1 MKKILVSSL
10 LLILPVLAFAQNELA
25 RIERELG
32 DSVVYVLPVFQKGR
46 VIFKNGEFAS
56 GDLNISIV
64 DQTLRFKDDSGQILS
79 VDDNSSVDRV
89 TIGPMLFLHLGKN
102 YAGVVDS
109 GEEVILC
116 LVRKLEFKRD
126 EKTGAFGMKSETT
139 NITRIGS
146 MYDNGNI
153 YDINLEAG
161 YKIREIPVLVRKG
174 RQFAFNRKSLEKL
187 FPDKKAVL
195 AEYLQSNNVDFES
208 AQDAAAL
215 FSVLK

>member
-32 DSVVYVLPVFQKGR
+32 DSVFYVLPAFQKGK
-46 VIFKNGEFAS
+46 VIFKNGEFAT

-64 DQTLRFKDDSGQILS
+64 DQSLRFKDEGGQILS

-89 TIGPMLFLHLGKN
+89 TIGPMLFLHLGKD

>member
-32 DSVVYVLPVFQKGR
+32 DSVVYVLPAFQKGR
-46 VIFKNGEFAS
+46 VIFKNGEFAT

-64 DQTLRFKDDSGQILS
+64 DQSLRFKDEGGQILS

-89 TIGPMLFLHLGKN
+89 TIGPMLFLHLGKD

-195 AEYLQSNNVDFES
+195 TEYLQANNVDFES

>member
-25 RIERELG
+25 RIEWELG
-32 DSVVYVLPVFQKGR
+32 DSVVYVLPAFQKGK
-46 VIFKNGEFAS
+46 VIFKNGEFAT

-64 DQTLRFKDDSGQILS
+64 DQSLRFKDEGGQILS

-89 TIGPMLFLHLGKN
+89 TIGPMLFLHLGKD

>member
-32 DSVVYVLPVFQKGR
+32 DSVVYVLPAFQKGK
-46 VIFKNGEFAS
+46 VIFKNGEFAT

-64 DQTLRFKDDSGQILS
+64 DQSLRFKDESGQILS

-89 TIGPMLFLHLGKN
+89 TIGPMLFLHLGKD

>member
-32 DSVVYVLPVFQKGR
+32 DSVVYVLPAFQKGK
-46 VIFKNGEFAS
+46 VIFKNGEFAT

-64 DQTLRFKDDSGQILS
+64 DQSLRFKDEGGQILS

-89 TIGPMLFLHLGKN
+89 TIGPMLFLHLGKD

>member
-32 DSVVYVLPVFQKGR
+32 DSVVYVLPAFQKGK
-46 VIFKNGEFAS
+46 VIFKNGEFAT

-64 DQTLRFKDDSGQILS
+64 DQTLRFKDSDGQILS

-89 TIGPMLFLHLGKN
+89 TIGPMLFLHLGKD

>member
-1 MKKILVSSL
+1 MKKILVSPL

-32 DSVVYVLPVFQKGR
+32 DSVVYVLPAFQKGK
-46 VIFKNGEFAS
+46 VIFKNGEFAT

-64 DQTLRFKDDSGQILS
+64 DQSLRFKDEGGQILS

-89 TIGPMLFLHLGKN
+89 TIGPMLFLHLGKD

-195 AEYLQSNNVDFES
+195 AEYLQANNVDFES